1 MSRIIS
7 IIRKEFLLDFRQ
19 IHLVFALFLYV
30 LTNSY
35 IAYKTF
41 NVLPKVTWGAIFLI
55 IFLFVGLN
63 TVLKSFG
70 NRYSHRQ
77 LHYYSY
83 YAPIDLYLAKVLY
96 NFALLFVLGL
106 SLAVVLLLF
115 ADSGIQNW
123 TLFAISLAMGS
134 LGISVVF
141 SFVSL
146 LSIKSNSNTTVFSV
160 LALPLVLP
168 NLLMMLKINAVAL
181 GAIVDTEVNK
191 DIMLLLAIILVF
203 FALSIVMFPSLWKS

>member
-7 IIRKEFLLDFRQ
+7 IIKKEFLLDFRQ

-35 IAYKTF
+35 IAYKAF

-70 NRYSHRQ
+70 NRHQQRQ
-77 LHYYSY
+77 LFYYSY
-83 YAPIDLYLAKVLY
+83 YGPTEIFIAKVAY
-96 NFALLFVLGL
+96 NFFLL
-106 SLAVVLLLF
+106 SILAVALACVLLLF
-115 ADSGIQNW
+115 SSNSIQRW
-123 TLFAISLAMGS
+123 PLFMTSLLLGS
-134 LGISVVF
+134 LGLSVVF

-146 LSIKSNSNTTVFSV
+146 LSLKSNNNSTIFSV
-160 LALPLVLP
+160 MALPLVLP
-168 NLLMMLKINAVAL
+168 VLLLMLKINAVAL
-181 GAIVDTEVNK
+181 GLIIDTGINS
-191 DIMLLLAIILVF
+191 DILLFLAIILVF
-203 FALSIVMFPSLWKS
+203 FALSLLMFPSLWKS